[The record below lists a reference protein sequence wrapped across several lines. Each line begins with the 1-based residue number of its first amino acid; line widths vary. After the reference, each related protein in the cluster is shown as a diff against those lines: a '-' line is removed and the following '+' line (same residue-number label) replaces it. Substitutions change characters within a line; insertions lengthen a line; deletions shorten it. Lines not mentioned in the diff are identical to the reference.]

1 MIIAVPREAAVKERR
16 VALVPETVSRFAKS
30 GVGVSV
36 QRGAGDAAAFP
47 DELYVAAGA
56 SLAEDERSLAAAAD
70 VLVTI
75 GRPSDDALANLRA
88 GSVVVGF
95 LNPLGDPAFTQRLAA
110 AKLTAVAMEMI
121 PRITRA
127 QSMDAL
133 SSQSNIA
140 GYKAVLLAATTLPKF
155 LPMLTTAAGTIRPAT
170 VLVLGAGVAGLQA
183 IATARRLGAVVSGY
197 DVRAVVKEMKDHEH
211 IIAQGQENSARANLS
226 FIEKAFFAANLARL
240 HYDEDNAIILTAL
253 TIDRATLSKMLSV
266 AGLPGEILQAVG
278 AAKGVGRDRWYELK
292 LLLEKPS
299 SYEAALRVI
308 SEDCFS
314 SLSSDDR
321 FNALMVRLKTA
332 KISTRA
338 HSEPQKRSWAPEDGS
353 LAAEMTAEGK
363 RFTLALKARGTDAK
377 AFGEYLSKNLAHL
390 YEAFR
395 QDTRSTR
402 NGD

>member
-1 MIIAVPREAAVKERR
+1 LARKNPFAGLLDDGGKAREAQPAVDYAMK
-16 VALVPETVSRFAKS
+16 
-30 GVGVSV
+30 
-36 QRGAGDAAAFP
+36 
-47 DELYVAAGA
+47 GA
-56 SLAEDERSLAAAAD
+56 SRSILSSIDEMAARAD
-70 VLVTI
+70 KLIEGETIIDLDPDSVDISFVQDRLSADDQEFSELLEAIRERGQDSPILVRPHPSNT
-75 GRPSDDALANLRA
+75 GRYMVVFGHRRLR
-88 GSVVVGF
+88 
-95 LNPLGDPAFTQRLAA
+95 A
-110 AKLTAVAMEMI
+110 AKL
-121 PRITRA
+121 
-127 QSMDAL
+127 
-133 SSQSNIA
+133 
-140 GYKAVLLAATTLPKF
+140 
-155 LPMLTTAAGTIRPAT
+155 
-170 VLVLGAGVAGLQA
+170 LG
-183 IATARRLGAVVSGY
+183 RN
-197 DVRAVVKEMKDHEH
+197 VRAVVKEMKDHEH

-299 SYEAALRVI
+299 SYEAALRAI
-308 SEDCFS
+308 REDCFS